1 MVCVRKASMWS
12 IFASLLASAG
22 ATTGMF
28 APERIYVFSAEADL
42 PYWQLTLRKFT
53 TQNYDPKTNNWADC
67 VSMATGHF
75 DAGVAVVNDTLY
87 VIGGFTTKFSSDS
100 LT

>member
-28 APERIYVFSAEADL
+28 APERIYVFSADADL

-53 TQNYDPKTNNWADC
+53 TQNYDPKTNNWTDC

-75 DAGVAVVNDTLY
+75 DAGVAVVNDMLY